1 MMTLTKSA
9 LIVGLLILGAGAVVA
24 LNRQSTAASV
34 KWRLDG
40 SIHNTDTG
48 LRVGVETDLAGNLF
62 GVARVEQ
69 ARGTPATIVSAQLLA
84 DGTGYAAVQQPDG
97 SWRAA
102 GPPAR
107 GVRHLRV
114 EAVES
119 GGKVRY
125 YEAGGIK

>member
-9 LIVGLLILGAGAVVA
+9 LIIGLLILAAGAVVA
-24 LNRQSTAASV
+24 LNRQTPAAMQ
-34 KWRLDG
+34 WRLDG

-69 ARGTPATIVSAQLLA
+69 ARGTPAVIVSAQLLA
-84 DGTGYAAVQQPDG
+84 DGTVYAAVQQPDG

-102 GPPAR
+102 GPPAC
-107 GVRHLRV
+107 GVRNLRV

>member
-9 LIVGLLILGAGAVVA
+9 LIVGLLILGASAVVA
-24 LNRQSTAASV
+24 LNRQTPTSV
-34 KWRLDG
+34 QWRLDG
-40 SIHNTDTG
+40 SIHNNDTG
-48 LRVGVETDLAGNLF
+48 LKIGIETDLAGNLF

-69 ARGTPATIVSAQLLA
+69 ARGTPTSITSAQLIA
-84 DGTGYAAVQQPDG
+84 DGTVYAAVQQPDG

-107 GVRHLRV
+107 GVRNLRV